1 MSFGKLPSLA
11 RMMANHGPAPVTIV
25 GVQTVP
31 DHQHGGQPER
41 WWARVVAPTLN
52 RVLLFGGIDRIR
64 WTSILHRRHLGAQSG
79 SMTALLQNLANTQP
93 YEVSNFPETPGDLNF
108 PPFFHSGDRRLNF
121 CKDKC
126 RFFAIF
132 PTIFPPF
139 FSERPVFHPFF
150 HPFFQPF

>member
-1 MSFGKLPSLA
+1 MEGCVARVLVRGSLPRRFSPLVEKRLQLFA
-11 RMMANHGPAPVTIV
+11 
-25 GVQTVP
+25 
-31 DHQHGGQPER
+31 HGGRYKTVNGVWSPEER
-41 WWARVVAPTLN
+41 PLALRKEGHDSHVA
-52 RVLLFGGIDRIR
+52 
-64 WTSILHRRHLGAQSG
+64 
-79 SMTALLQNLANTQP
+79 MQP

-121 CKDKC
+121 CKEKC
-126 RFFAIF
+126 RFSAIS

>member
-1 MSFGKLPSLA
+1 MCPPLVRGGAPSPLA
-11 RMMANHGPAPVTIV
+11 HGP
-25 GVQTVP
+25 
-31 DHQHGGQPER
+31 HG
-41 WWARVVAPTLN
+41 ASL
-52 RVLLFGGIDRIR
+52 
-64 WTSILHRRHLGAQSG
+64 S
-79 SMTALLQNLANTQP
+79 QP

-121 CKDKC
+121 CKEKC
-126 RFFAIF
+126 RFSAIF